1 MRGDAD
7 ATAKRIAP
15 IGDYRASQR
24 AMCRGTRQSAGRCS
38 FPRAQPLLLVAVL
51 VLVIAIAPGGRAI
64 AGTLEI
70 PQAAPSLPSTQA
82 TEPPSTA
89 SPHNSSGE
97 IASGSAADYAAQ
109 SAPTST
115 AQAPPMP
122 QVAGI
127 DQYMNQG
134 GRASGYPPGG
144 APDPRNNRANPT
156 GGLLM
161 GGLMGGLIALD
172 IAVNHHHR

>member
-1 MRGDAD
+1 VR
-7 ATAKRIAP
+7 
-15 IGDYRASQR
+15 RAYLEALHRS
-24 AMCRGTRQSAGRCS
+24 
-38 FPRAQPLLLVAVL
+38 LVAVL
-51 VLVIAIAPGGRAI
+51 ASVIATAPGGRAI

-70 PQAAPSLPSTQA
+70 PQAAPSLPSAQA
-82 TEPPSTA
+82 TQPPSTA
-89 SPHNSSGE
+89 TPANSSGE
-97 IASGSAADYAAQ
+97 IASGTAADYAAQ

-134 GRASGYPPGG
+134 GRGSGYPPGSV
-144 APDPRNNRANPT
+144 PDPRNNRASSG

-161 GGLMGGLIALD
+161 GGLVGGLIALD
-172 IAVNHHHR
+172 IAINHHR